1 MEFKSQVC
9 TNIDQSERLI
19 ALGLKKETADMMLVR
34 DFCYLT
40 NEPYRVTIWTP
51 SIISA
56 HNNFQEFID
65 SMTTTLRGISK
76 QFISEGY
83 KPAWSLDR
91 LLEIANSNDVHNF
104 IGGNRYDDVIAL
116 IQSYIHLGYINE
128 EYLNMNIVKARE
140 NMNIEL
146 LTK

>member
-1 MEFKSQVC
+1 MEFSSQIC
-9 TNIDQSERLI
+9 TNIEQSDRLVS
-19 ALGLKKETADMMLVR
+19 LGLKHETADMMLVR

-51 SIISA
+51 SIISV
-56 HNNFQEFID
+56 HDNFQEFIG
-65 SMTTTLRGISK
+65 SMTTTLKGISK

-91 LLEIANSNDVHNF
+91 LLEIANGNDVHNF
-104 IGGNRYDDVIAL
+104 IGGNRYDEVIAL
-116 IQSYIHLGYINE
+116 IKSYIHLRYINE
-128 EYLNMNIVKARE
+128 EYLNMDIVKERE
-140 NMNIEL
+140 NKNVEL

>member
-1 MEFKSQVC
+1 MEFESQVC
-9 TNIDQSERLI
+9 TNIEQSTRLLS
-19 ALGLKKETADMMLVR
+19 LGLKHETADMMLVR

-65 SMTTTLRGISK
+65 SMTTTLKGISK

-116 IQSYIHLGYINE
+116 IQSYIHLGFINE
-128 EYLNMNIVKARE
+128 EYLNMDIVKERE
-140 NMNIEL
+140 NKNVEL